1 MSLLIVGSVAFD
13 SIETAK
19 ESRERILG
27 GSANYASIA
36 ASLFSYTSMV
46 GVVGEDYPKD
56 IFTTMNQ
63 RGIDT
68 TGVKTEQGETFSWG
82 GVYSED
88 FSERKTLFTNLNVFE
103 NFNPVL
109 SDTHRKSE
117 YLLLGNIHPAL
128 QLNVLSQLE
137 EPKITACD
145 TMNLW
150 INTALEE
157 LRSLIQKIDI
167 LLVNDEELKLLSGN
181 GNISTAAKMM
191 LKQGPRFVIVK
202 KGADGAAIFG
212 EEFEFHLPAYP
223 VKEVHDPT
231 GAGDTFAGALMAYIA
246 MVDSVSEDHLKRA
259 MVTGAILASFC
270 VEEFGVEALLKVT
283 PEEINQRFDSMI
295 RLTRFDDT
303 PLLK

>member
-1 MSLLIVGSVAFD
+1 MSLLIVGSVALD

-19 ESRERILG
+19 ESREKILG
-27 GSANYASIA
+27 GSANYASLA
-36 ASLFSYTSMV
+36 ASFFSYTSMV
-46 GVVGEDYPKD
+46 GVVGDDYPMD
-56 IFTTMNQ
+56 IFATMNQ
-63 RGIDT
+63 KGIDT

-103 NFNPVL
+103 NFNPEL

-117 YLLLGNIHPAL
+117 YLLLGNIHPGL

-150 INTALEE
+150 INTALEG
-157 LRSLIQKIDI
+157 LKSLIKKIDI
-167 LLVNDEELKLLSGN
+167 LLVNNEEVKLLSGN
-181 GNISTAAKMM
+181 SNISAAARMI
-191 LKQGPRFVIVK
+191 LKQGPRFLIVK
-202 KGADGAAIFG
+202 KGAAGAAIYG
-212 EEFEFHLPAYP
+212 EDFEFHLPAFP
-223 VKEVHDPT
+223 IKEVHDPT
-231 GAGDTFAGALMAYIA
+231 GAGDAFAGALMAYIA
-246 MVDSVSEDHLKRA
+246 MAGSVDENHLKRA
-259 MVTGAILASFC
+259 MVAGTILASFC
-270 VEEFGVEALLKVT
+270 VEDFGVEALLKVT
-283 PEEINQRFDSMI
+283 PEEINQRFDSMV